1 MIGKKRLS
9 NRKKG
14 LIDLQK
20 NSDQLP
26 KVVKVYLTWS
36 IQFPVLAIFI
46 EKLWFQIFM
55 AMLDIGSQFYG
66 AVFYIF
72 TIFFLV
78 HFIKSLKK
86 EWTEVLCFYGQV

>member
-1 MIGKKRLS
+1 
-9 NRKKG
+9 
-14 LIDLQK
+14 
-20 NSDQLP
+20 
-26 KVVKVYLTWS
+26 
-36 IQFPVLAIFI
+36 
-46 EKLWFQIFM
+46 M

-78 HFIKSLKK
+78 HFIKSLNK